1 MVKSMKKVLIIL
13 MVCFI
18 VCSCGNK
25 KEEDSKL
32 ISGKDAK
39 IEVINNS
46 AILVDVREKSEYE
59 ENHISGALSIP
70 LGNLDKIKEEIPSKD
85 KVIIVYCASG
95 TRSKKA
101 KEKLLDMGYKKV
113 YDLGS
118 MVNWYE

>member
-1 MVKSMKKVLIIL
+1 MVKSMKKVLILL

-18 VCSCGNK
+18 ICSCGNK
-25 KEEDSKL
+25 KEEVNKL

-70 LGNLDKIKEEIPSKD
+70 LGNLDKIEEEIPSKD
-85 KVIIVYCASG
+85 KIIIVYCASG